1 MMEDPELIADRYE
14 VIARAGEG
22 ALGKV
27 YRAFDPLLK
36 KEFAVKVLG
45 KSMHGPEEKDLLR
58 FQQEARVISRLSHNN
73 IVGVYNFGLDDD
85 DVPYLVLEFLDGR
98 SLSAILKE
106 DGALDLEVAID
117 LFVPI
122 CDAMGYAHDQGVVHR
137 DLKPSNV
144 IVTTEESGGSRPVVV
159 DFGIAKFAEMF
170 VTRMELEQSTE
181 GLGSGTPYYMSP
193 EQCDGLPTDWRS
205 DIYSLGCML
214 YQCLTGRLPIEGET
228 LFEVLEGHRSRTA
241 APMALDHESRKA
253 SIAIEEIV
261 FKALSKDPDSRFQS
275 MGELRDALIDLADLI
290 AREREP
296 GESSPGK
303 TKSYVIGKGAI
314 VLILGIL
321 VITGSG
327 FAVWRFFLKKP
338 PVAAPP
344 QNMPLVD
351 APKKDMYP
359 DPDKS
364 DDVLGTWLEKY
375 APADNEM
382 FQWTLSGIHDCD
394 LEVEKAVRGGQ
405 IRRKV
410 FVDFADLTDRGL
422 KLMTAWPLSAL
433 GLRLT
438 EVSDTGLAEI
448 GKFADLEY
456 LSLIQPGSTVSS
468 RGIAFL
474 PGASRLKTVLLGGSW
489 VDDRVTG
496 VLRRSPCVEEVML
509 EDCRDLSA
517 RGFLDLT
524 SMKSLKRIRVYRCR
538 YLDGAACEK
547 FRKARPDVLL
557 VQAKSPAQS
566 RP

>member
-1 MMEDPELIADRYE
+1 MMEEPELIADRYE
-14 VIARAGEG
+14 VIARTGEG

-45 KSMHGPEEKDLLR
+45 KSMHDHGEKDLLR

-73 IVGVYNFGLDDD
+73 IVGVYNFGLDRD

-98 SLSAILKE
+98 SLSAMLNE
-106 DGALDLEVAID
+106 DGPLDLEEAIE

-122 CDAMGYAHDQGVVHR
+122 CQAMGYAHDQGVVHR

-144 IVTTEESGGSRPVVV
+144 IVATDESGESRPVVI
-159 DFGIAKFAEMF
+159 DFGIARFAEMF

-193 EQCDGLPTDWRS
+193 EQCDGQPTDARS

-214 YQCLTGRLPIEGET
+214 YQCLTGRLPVEGDT
-228 LFEVLEGHRSRTA
+228 LFAVLEGHRSRIPL
-241 APMALDHESRKA
+241 PMSLKHESKRA
-253 SIAIEEIV
+253 AIAAQEIV
-261 FKALSKDPDSRFQS
+261 SKALSKDPDSRIQT
-275 MGELRDALIDLADLI
+275 MGELRDALLDLADLI
-290 AREREP
+290 TRERETADTKP
-296 GESSPGK
+296 DGEKHPVVSKGI
-303 TKSYVIGKGAI
+303 VI
-314 VLILGIL
+314 LILGIL

-327 FAVWRFFLKKP
+327 LAVWRQVSSIK
-338 PVAAPP
+338 PVAEPP
-344 QNMPLVD
+344 QSMPYVD

-359 DPDKS
+359 GKS
-364 DDVLGTWLEKY
+364 DDILGTWLEKY

-382 FQWTLSGIHDCD
+382 FQWSLSGVQNCD

-410 FVDFADLTDRGL
+410 FVDFADLSDRGL
-422 KLMTAWPLSAL
+422 ELMKAWPLSAL

-438 EVSDTGLAEI
+438 EVTDAGLLDI

-474 PGASRLKTVLLGGSW
+474 PGASRLRTVLLGGNW
-489 VDDRVTG
+489 VDHAVMA
-496 VLRRSPCVEEVML
+496 VLSRSSSVQEVML
-509 EDCRDLSA
+509 EDCRNLSA
-517 RGFLDLT
+517 GGFHMLT
-524 SMKSLKRIRVYRCR
+524 SMRSLKRIRIYRCR
-538 YLDGAACEK
+538 YLNGAACEK
-547 FRKARPDVLL
+547 FRKGRPDVLV
-557 VQAKSPAQS
+557 VQAKSPAPS
-566 RP
+566 AP

>member
-1 MMEDPELIADRYE
+1 MMEEPELIADRYE

-45 KSMHGPEEKDLLR
+45 KSMHGPGEKDLLR
-58 FQQEARVISRLSHNN
+58 FQQEARVVSRLSHNN
-73 IVGVYNFGLDDD
+73 IVGVYNFGLDGD

-106 DGALDLEVAID
+106 DGVLDLEEVIE

-122 CDAMGYAHDQGVVHR
+122 CEAMGYAHDQGVVHR

-144 IVTTEESGGSRPVVV
+144 IVTRDESGESRPVVV

-170 VTRMELEQSTE
+170 ITRMELEQSTE

-193 EQCDGLPTDWRS
+193 EQCDGRQTDWRS

-214 YQCLTGRLPIEGET
+214 YQCLTGRLPIEGDT
-228 LFEVLEGHRSRTA
+228 LFAVLEGHRSRTP
-241 APMALDHESRKA
+241 APMSLEHESKKA
-253 SIAIEEIV
+253 AIAAEEIV
-261 FKALSKDPDSRFQS
+261 SKALSKDPDSRFQS
-275 MGELRDALIDLADLI
+275 MRELRDALAELADLI
-290 AREREP
+290 ARERETGDFKP
-296 GESSPGK
+296 GRAKRIFISKGI
-303 TKSYVIGKGAI
+303 VI
-314 VLILGIL
+314 LILGIL
-321 VITGSG
+321 IITGSG
-327 FAVWRFFLKKP
+327 LAVWRQVINSK

-344 QNMPLVD
+344 QSMPLVD
-351 APKKDMYP
+351 APKKDMY
-359 DPDKS
+359 PDKS

-394 LEVEKAVRGGQ
+394 LEVEKAIRGGQ

-438 EVSDTGLAEI
+438 EVTDTGLLEI

-474 PGASRLKTVLLGGSW
+474 PGASRLKTVLLGGNW
-489 VDDRVTG
+489 VDDGVTA
-496 VLRRSPCVEEVML
+496 LLSRSSSVEEVML
-509 EDCRDLSA
+509 EDCRNLSA
-517 RGFLDLT
+517 RGFHKLT
-524 SMKSLKRIRVYRCR
+524 SIKSLKRIRIYRCR
-538 YLDGAACEK
+538 YLGAAACEG

>member
-1 MMEDPELIADRYE
+1 
-14 VIARAGEG
+14 
-22 ALGKV
+22 
-27 YRAFDPLLK
+27 
-36 KEFAVKVLG
+36 
-45 KSMHGPEEKDLLR
+45 LR
-58 FQQEARVISRLSHNN
+58 FQQEARIISRLSHNN
-73 IVGVYNFGLDDD
+73 IVGVYNFGLDGD

-106 DGALDLEVAID
+106 DGALDLEEAIE
-117 LFVPI
+117 LFLPI
-122 CDAMGYAHDQGVVHR
+122 CEAMGYAHDQGVVHR

-144 IVTTEESGGSRPVVV
+144 IVTRDESGESRPVVV
-159 DFGIAKFAEMF
+159 DFGVAKFAEMF
-170 VTRMELEQSTE
+170 ITRMELEQSTE

-193 EQCDGLPTDWRS
+193 EQCDGLPTDWRI

-228 LFEVLEGHRSRTA
+228 FFEVLEGHRSRTA

-261 FKALSKDPDSRFQS
+261 FKALSKDPDSRFQT

-296 GESSPGK
+296 GESSPGR
-303 TKSYVIGKGAI
+303 TKSYVVSKGTI
-314 VLILGIL
+314 VLFLGIL

-327 FAVWRFFLKKP
+327 FAVWRLLLKKT

-344 QNMPLVD
+344 QSMPLVD

-375 APADNEM
+375 APAELER
-382 FQWTLSGIHDCD
+382 FQWTLSGVQDCD
-394 LEVEKAVRGGQ
+394 LEVEKAIRGGHTL
-405 IRRKV
+405 RKV
-410 FVDFADLTDRGL
+410 FIDFTDLTDRGL
-422 KLMTAWPLSAL
+422 KLMTVWPLSAL
-433 GLRLT
+433 GLRAT
-438 EVSDTGLAEI
+438 KVTDTGLLEI

-456 LSLIQPGSTVSS
+456 LSLVQPGITVSS

-474 PGASRLKTVLLGGSW
+474 PGASRLRTVLLSGNW
-489 VDDRVTG
+489 VDDAVIA
-496 VLRRSPCVEEVML
+496 VLCRSPSVEEVIL
-509 EDCRDLSA
+509 EDCPNLSA
-517 RGFLDLT
+517 RGFQSLT
-524 SMKSLKRIRVYRCR
+524 SMKSLKGIRIYRCR
-538 YLDGAACEK
+538 HLAGAACEK

>member
-14 VIARAGEG
+14 VVARAGEG

-45 KSMHGPEEKDLLR
+45 SQGAEEKDLLR

-106 DGALDLEVAID
+106 DGPLDLEEVID

-144 IVTTEESGGSRPVVV
+144 IVTTDESGGSRPVVV

-214 YQCLTGRLPIEGET
+214 YQCLTGRLPSQGDT

-241 APMALDHESRKA
+241 APVALDHESRKV
-253 SIAIEEIV
+253 SIAVEEIV

-275 MGELRDALIDLADLI
+275 MGELRDALIDLGDLI
-290 AREREP
+290 ARERES
-296 GESSPGK
+296 EDSSPGK
-303 TKSYVIGKGAI
+303 TKSYVIKRGTI
-314 VLILGIL
+314 VLIIGIL

-327 FAVWRFFLKKP
+327 FAFWRLFLRKT
-338 PVAAPP
+338 PVAVPP
-344 QNMPLVD
+344 QDMPLVD

-359 DPDKS
+359 EKS

-375 APADNEM
+375 APADSEM

-394 LEVEKAVRGGQ
+394 QEVEKAVREGQ

-410 FVDFADLTDRGL
+410 FVEFADLTDPGL
-422 KLMTAWPLSAL
+422 KHMTAWPLTAL

-456 LSLIQPGSTVSS
+456 LSLIQPGSAVSF

-509 EDCRDLSA
+509 EDCRNLSS
-517 RGFLDLT
+517 RGFQELT
-524 SMKSLKRIRVYRCR
+524 SMKSLKRIRIYRCR
-538 YLDGAACEK
+538 YLDGAACQK
-547 FRKARPDVLL
+547 FRKARPDVLV
-557 VQAKSPAQS
+557 VQAKSPAPS

>member
-1 MMEDPELIADRYE
+1 MMEEPELIADRYE
-14 VIARAGEG
+14 VIARTGEG

-45 KSMHGPEEKDLLR
+45 KSMHDPGGKDLLR

-73 IVGVYNFGLDDD
+73 IVGVYNFGLDRD

-98 SLSAILKE
+98 SLSAMLKE
-106 DGALDLEVAID
+106 DGPLDLEEAIE

-122 CDAMGYAHDQGVVHR
+122 CQAMGYAHDQGVVHR

-144 IVTTEESGGSRPVVV
+144 IVATDESGESRPVVI
-159 DFGIAKFAEMF
+159 DFGIARFAEMF
-170 VTRMELEQSTE
+170 VTRMKLEQSTE

-193 EQCDGLPTDWRS
+193 EQCDGQPTDARS

-214 YQCLTGRLPIEGET
+214 YQCLTGRLPVEGDT
-228 LFEVLEGHRSRTA
+228 LFAVLEGHRSRIPL
-241 APMALDHESRKA
+241 PMSLNHESKRA
-253 SIAIEEIV
+253 AIAAQEIV
-261 FKALSKDPDSRFQS
+261 SKALSKDPDSRIQS
-275 MGELRDALIDLADLI
+275 MGELRDALLDLADLI
-290 AREREP
+290 TREREAADTKP
-296 GESSPGK
+296 GGAKHPVVSKGI
-303 TKSYVIGKGAI
+303 VI
-314 VLILGIL
+314 LILGIL

-327 FAVWRFFLKKP
+327 LAVWRQVSSIK
-338 PVAAPP
+338 PVAEPP
-344 QNMPLVD
+344 QSMPYVD

-359 DPDKS
+359 GKS
-364 DDVLGTWLEKY
+364 DDILGTWLEKY

-382 FQWTLSGIHDCD
+382 FQWSLSGVQNCD

-410 FVDFADLTDRGL
+410 FVDFADLSDRGL
-422 KLMTAWPLSAL
+422 ELMKAWPLSAL

-438 EVSDTGLAEI
+438 EVTDAGLLEI

-474 PGASRLKTVLLGGSW
+474 PGASRLRTVLLGGNW
-489 VDDRVTG
+489 VDDAVMA
-496 VLRRSPCVEEVML
+496 VLSRSSSVQEVML
-509 EDCRDLSA
+509 EDCRNLSA
-517 RGFLDLT
+517 RGFHMLT
-524 SMKSLKRIRVYRCR
+524 SMRSLKRIRIYRCR
-538 YLDGAACEK
+538 NLNGAACDK
-547 FRKARPDVLL
+547 FRKGRPDVLVL
-557 VQAKSPAQS
+557 QAKSPAPS
-566 RP
+566 TP